1 MKAQSQFTSYDT
13 SNNVVRDHITG
24 IKPNVYHIIKETFRK
39 QLILVNKTIPAF
51 QHFAIGLSHLR
62 GKAVQVK
69 VEKDF
74 SSGT

>member
-1 MKAQSQFTSYDT
+1 MFYLCLQYTQSVKCLF
-13 SNNVVRDHITG
+13 ITG

-39 QLILVNKTIPAF
+39 QLILVNKTIPAL
-51 QHFAIGLSHLR
+51 QHFAIELSHLR